1 MAVVSEGETR
11 QAQELFEQL
20 AARFLADPAVTE
32 GTRFGATAGLRVAGK
47 IFAMLGRE
55 GELIVKLPK
64 DRVDELVASG
74 DGARFDPRK
83 DGRLMKEWV
92 TIPVRHSPGWQDLAN
107 EAPGFV
113 RSAAGQRGRQDTRER
128 LR

>member
-1 MAVVSEGETR
+1 MSEGETP
-11 QAQELFEQL
+11 QAEELFEQL

-32 GTRFGATAGLRVAGK
+32 GTGFGATPGLRVGGR

-64 DRVDELVASG
+64 DRVEELVASG
-74 DGARFDPRK
+74 DGARFDPRN

-92 TIPVRHSPGWQDLAN
+92 TIPVRHGPGWQDLAN
-107 EAPGFV
+107 EAFGFV
-113 RSAAGQRGRQDTRER
+113 RSAAGRRRR
-128 LR
+128 S

>member
-1 MAVVSEGETR
+1 MAAVSEGETP
-11 QAQELFEQL
+11 QAEELFEQL

-32 GTRFGATAGLRVAGK
+32 GTGFGATPGLRVGGR

-64 DRVDELVASG
+64 DRVEELVASG
-74 DGARFDPRK
+74 DGARFDPRN

-92 TIPVRHSPGWQDLAN
+92 TIPVRGGPGWQDLAN
-107 EAPGFV
+107 EAFGFV
-113 RSAAGQRGRQDTRER
+113 RSAAGRRRR
-128 LR
+128 S

>member
-1 MAVVSEGETR
+1 MAVVSDGETR
-11 QAQELFEQL
+11 QARELFERL

-32 GTRFGATAGLRVAGK
+32 GTGFGAAPGLRVAGK

-64 DRVDELVASG
+64 DRVDQLVAAG

-83 DGRLMKEWV
+83 DGRVMNEWV
-92 TIPVRHSPGWQDLAN
+92 TVPVRHGPAWQDLAD
-107 EAPGFV
+107 EALGFV
-113 RSAAGQRGRQDTRER
+113 GSAAGRRGRRDPRER
-128 LR
+128 SR

>member
-1 MAVVSEGETR
+1 MGEGEAC
-11 QAQELFEQL
+11 QARELFERL

-32 GTRFGATAGLRVAGK
+32 GTGFGATPGLRVAGR

-74 DGARFDPRK
+74 DGARFDPRN
-83 DGRLMKEWV
+83 DGRRMNEWV
-92 TIPVRHSPGWQDLAN
+92 TVPVRHSPGWQDLAD
-107 EAPGFV
+107 EALGFV
-113 RSAAGQRGRQDTRER
+113 RSAAGQRGR
-128 LR
+128 